1 MSRNGSKSLK
11 SFSVHKV
18 AKKLTLVGYLRA
30 ASEKEALEQAR
41 KDAPEQD
48 RDRLIVRPAAH

>member
-1 MSRNGSKSLK
+1 MSRNSSKSPK

-30 ASEKEALEQAR
+30 KDEKEALAQAR
-41 KDAPEQD
+41 QDAPEQD
-48 RDRLIVRPAAH
+48 RDRIIVRPTA

>member
-1 MSRNGSKSLK
+1 MSRNSLKSLK

-18 AKKLTLVGYLRA
+18 AKKQTLVGYLRA
-30 ASEKEALEQAR
+30 KDEKEALAQAR

-48 RDRLIVRPAAH
+48 RDRLIVRPSQ